1 MANKE
6 LRKILEKHVG
16 IIENITWIEC
26 DGRDVL
32 AAMDEIAKITEIEC
46 KKAAAR

>member
-6 LRKILEKHVG
+6 LLKILKKHIG

-32 AAMDEIAKITEIEC
+32 AAMDEVAKITEIEC
-46 KKAAAR
+46 RKAAVR